1 MVPSIHFLQP
11 SKKIIIKSGSD
22 VRLECRARGHPKPV
36 IRWGRQVTPLCG
48 RAIHN
53 LAIPQHNQ
61 PFTGKAGNKLSII
74 GEVLHLRNITRADT
88 GEYICKAENGVG
100 HGAVR
105 EALTLDVL
113 CE

>member
-11 SKKIIIKSGSD
+11 SKKIIVKSGSD
-22 VRLECRARGHPKPV
+22 VRLECRAHGHPKPV
-36 IRWGRQVTPLCG
+36 IRWSRQVTPLC
-48 RAIHN
+48 RQAMNN

-61 PFTGKAGNKLSII
+61 PFTGNKLSVR
-74 GEVLHLRNITRADT
+74 GEVLHLRNITRADA

>member
-1 MVPSIHFLQP
+1 MVPSIHLLQP
-11 SKKIIIKSGSD
+11 SKKIIVKTGSD
-22 VRLECRARGHPKPV
+22 VRLECRAHGHPKPV
-36 IRWGRQVTPLCG
+36 IRWGRQVIPCCRL
-48 RAIHN
+48 AIDN
-53 LAIPQHNQ
+53 LAKSQHNQ
-61 PFTGKAGNKLSII
+61 PFTGKMGHKLSIR
-74 GEVLHLRNITRADT
+74 GEVLLLRNITRADT

>member
-11 SKKIIIKSGSD
+11 SKKIIVKSGSY
-22 VRLECRARGHPKPV
+22 VRLECRAHGHPKPV
-36 IRWGRQVTPLCG
+36 IRWGRQVTLRFRP
-48 RAIHN
+48 AINN
-53 LAIPQHNQ
+53 LAKPQHNQ
-61 PFTGKAGNKLSII
+61 PFTGNLGHKVSVR

>member
-1 MVPSIHFLQP
+1 MFSSIHFLQP
-11 SKKIIIKSGSD
+11 SKKIIVKSGSD
-22 VRLECRARGHPKPV
+22 VRLECRAHGHPKPV
-36 IRWGRQVTPLCG
+36 IRWGRQVTPRCRL
-48 RAIHN
+48 AINN
-53 LAIPQHNQ
+53 LAKSQHNQ
-61 PFTGKAGNKLSII
+61 PFTGKLGHKLSVR
-74 GEVLHLRNITRADT
+74 GEVLHLRDITRADT